1 MRRAL
6 RSRSLKKMQVRLPSG
21 KTVIHIKKRRPSAA
35 KCGRCGAKLNRAR
48 LRKAQLAKLPKTKKR
63 PERSLPEFCPK
74 CMREVLKE
82 RVRA

>member
-21 KTVIHIKKRRPSAA
+21 RTVVHIKKRRPSAA
-35 KCGRCGAKLNRAR
+35 ECGRCGAKLNRAR
-48 LRKAQLAKLPKTKKR
+48 LRQAQLAKLPKTKKR
-63 PERSLPEFCPK
+63 PERPCPELCSK

-82 RVRA
+82 KVRA